1 MDETET
7 VATEVAE
14 VISDAVVQAVAAE
27 QRAEETA
34 EAIAL
39 AAIETERGRRV
50 ADLEERVNQCQTT
63 LNSLPEMLAAQTVEA
78 IQSAANSLR
87 AELSAEMN
95 SLLSAAVAGLANP
108 NHPSLTSVQPEPVPV
123 EVVEVTAE
131 EPPTPEPVPSESPP
145 AVKKRHRFL

>member
-14 VISDAVVQAVAAE
+14 VISDAVVHAVEAE

-34 EAIAL
+34 EAIAA

-50 ADLEERVNQCQTT
+50 ADLEERVSQCQMT
-63 LNSLPEMLAAQTVEA
+63 LNSLPEMLAAHTTEA
-78 IQSAANSLR
+78 IQAAANSLR

-108 NHPSLTSVQPEPVPV
+108 SLPLSTSAPLEPVPV

-131 EPPTPEPVPSESPP
+131 EPPTPEPAPSENPP